1 MFYLVSYDIVD
12 DRRRARV
19 HKLLKNYG
27 TRVQYSVFEC
37 QLEAARLAELR
48 QRLKPFL
55 DTKQDSL
62 RAYRL
67 CKERAHRWGW
77 RLAEQVIP
85 QSRVAPHVARHLPT

>member
-1 MFYLVSYDIVD
+1 VD

-37 QLEAARLAELR
+37 QLEAGRLAELR
-48 QRLKPFL
+48 QRLKPLL
-55 DTKQDSL
+55 DTKLDSV

-67 CKERAHRWGW
+67 CKDCLEQTVVMGERPLSEDPDYW
-77 RLAEQVIP
+77 LV
-85 QSRVAPHVARHLPT
+85 

>member
-1 MFYLVSYDIVD
+1 MFYVVSYDIVD

-48 QRLKPFL
+48 QRLKPLL
-55 DTKQDSL
+55 DTRQDSL

-67 CKERAHRWGW
+67 CKDCLQQTVVIGERPLSEDPDYW
-77 RLAEQVIP
+77 LV
-85 QSRVAPHVARHLPT
+85 